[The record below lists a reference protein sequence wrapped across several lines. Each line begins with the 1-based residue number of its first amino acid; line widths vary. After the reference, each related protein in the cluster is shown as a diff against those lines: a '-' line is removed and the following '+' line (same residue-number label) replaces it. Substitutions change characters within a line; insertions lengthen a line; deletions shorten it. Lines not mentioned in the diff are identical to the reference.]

1 MTNTEELES
10 KLKEQEEMNRREK
23 EEIDRLR
30 YELTMNTK
38 LVEHLQKATIKPV
51 YVVREKKLSKLSGI
65 PKKDTD
71 LLVSDWIDDAKEH
84 LNTISNEKVKVEFLM
99 EHIFGAAKDELHF
112 RPKQEKD
119 TAEKILNLIH
129 ILYDEIESISQI
141 QQTFVQRNQ
150 RGSES
155 LEDYSLTLLK
165 IANQITKRSENAL
178 GDKDIALKDRFVEG
192 ILD

>member
-1 MTNTEELES
+1 MANTEELES
-10 KLKEQEEMNRREK
+10 KLKEQEEMNCREK

-51 YVVREKKLSKLSGI
+51 YVAREKKLSKLSGI

-99 EHIFGAAKDELHF
+99 EHISGATEDDLRV

-119 TAEKILNLIH
+119 TTEKILNLIH
-129 ILYDEIESISQI
+129 ILYDEIESTTTNFLSK
-141 QQTFVQRNQ
+141 
-150 RGSES
+150 ES
-155 LEDYSLTLLK
+155 KGKLIPRRLFTNFAEDFKPNYK
-165 IANQITKRSENAL
+165 MQ
-178 GDKDIALKDRFVEG
+178 
-192 ILD
+192 

>member
-84 LNTISNEKVKVEFLM
+84 LNTISNKKVKVEFLM
-99 EHIFGAAKDELHF
+99 EHISGAAKDELRV

-119 TAEKILNLIH
+119 TTKKILNLIR
-129 ILYDEIESISQI
+129 ILYDEIESISQL
-141 QQTFVQRNQ
+141 QQTFFQRNQ
-150 RGSES
+150 KGS
-155 LEDYSLTLLK
+155 
-165 IANQITKRSENAL
+165 
-178 GDKDIALKDRFVEG
+178 
-192 ILD
+192 

>member
-1 MTNTEELES
+1 
-10 KLKEQEEMNRREK
+10 
-23 EEIDRLR
+23 
-30 YELTMNTK
+30 
-38 LVEHLQKATIKPV
+38 
-51 YVVREKKLSKLSGI
+51 
-65 PKKDTD
+65 
-71 LLVSDWIDDAKEH
+71 
-84 LNTISNEKVKVEFLM
+84 M
-99 EHIFGAAKDELHF
+99 EHISGAAKEELHV

-165 IANQITKRSENAL
+165 IANQIIKRSENAL
-178 GDKDIALKDRFVEG
+178 GDKDIALKDRFVEKRS
-192 ILD
+192 